1 MPGLREGRV
10 RNAGLSA
17 ALRRLLKEI
26 EQRHQQQAD
35 DDPKG
40 EIFTEIIQRLCF
52 PKGGLVL
59 GCILP
64 SRI

>member
-1 MPGLREGRV
+1 
-10 RNAGLSA
+10 
-17 ALRRLLKEI
+17 LLEQI

-64 SRI
+64 WRI